1 MEQMLFAAPKCQVVS
16 LSKQLTCS
24 TTHRVVDQDGLAI
37 PREIAVQN
45 NRQVC
50 VYTQYGNNK
59 FALRKANFSNEL
71 SN

>member
-1 MEQMLFAAPKCQVVS
+1 VALVTSVTEQMLFAALKCQVVS
-16 LSKQLTCS
+16 IRLSKQLTCS

-50 VYTQYGNNK
+50 VYT
-59 FALRKANFSNEL
+59 
-71 SN
+71 